1 MTEDKEFSHKL
12 RGLREAKGISQEK
25 LAELVEVS
33 TMTIRRWEWGE
44 RQPRLDEIK
53 RLAKVFSCTET
64 ELLNGSQSGGM
75 QLVVSWNW
83 EDMKKGEINMNDDKF
98 ELILGKDG
106 KVGLQGAG
114 MITSRE
120 AIEEFL
126 SRVRAELEIALD
138 AQVKR
143 GVVPQGA

>member
-64 ELLNGSQSGGM
+64 ELLNGSQPDGM

-83 EDMKKGEINMNDDKF
+83 EDMKKGEINMNDNKF

-114 MITSRE
+114 LITSRE

-126 SRVRAELEIALD
+126 SRVRTELEIALD